1 MPSTLPRIAGFV
13 VPTNN
18 RSSLYVPSAVLP
30 FRTRSSCYR
39 FLLLMTQANYCYSQ
53 PAARGHYETDSASDH
68 MTKVIT
74 MTARPS
80 ISQARSIGV
89 RDRRYT
95 IRYPFAADAELIDM
109 ETGKHVTGVTSD
121 ISLGGCFV
129 CTSKALPVG
138 TRARLRL
145 TRKDQFIDVL
155 VVVRIVKTRVGL
167 GLEFFDLEHPND
179 RQLSSWIESL
189 RRTR

>member
-1 MPSTLPRIAGFV
+1 
-13 VPTNN
+13 
-18 RSSLYVPSAVLP
+18 
-30 FRTRSSCYR
+30 
-39 FLLLMTQANYCYSQ
+39 
-53 PAARGHYETDSASDH
+53 

-74 MTARPS
+74 MSAHAPF
-80 ISQARSIGV
+80 SQARSLAL

-109 ETGKHVTGVTSD
+109 ETGKQVTGVTSD

-129 CTSKALPVG
+129 CTSKALPVS

-145 TRKDQFIDVL
+145 SRKNQVIDVL
-155 VVVRIVKTRVGL
+155 VIVRIVKPRVGL
-167 GLEFFDLEHPND
+167 GLEFFDLEPPND
-179 RQLSSWIESL
+179 RLLSSWIEAL